1 VYTSNNG
8 TTLLSFSL
16 SFGLKASL
24 IPISIIQDVRNTL
37 QNSSSGDFLPDG
49 YTLTSEGLRV
59 LVFQPNCKFIYFLS
73 KYGIVTRQYQSH
85 NVNVF
90 IKRLHDIL
98 FITFLIFRSLLRTHV
113 HTQMLFLTVS
123 LFLT

>member
-1 VYTSNNG
+1 MYTSNNG

-37 QNSSSGDFLPDG
+37 QNSSGGDFLPDG
-49 YTLTSEGLRV
+49 YTLTSEGFSV
-59 LVFQPNCKFIYFLS
+59 LAFQPNCKFIYFLS
-73 KYGIVTRQYQSH
+73 KYGIVTRRYQSH